1 MALHAAWRPLSNLQ
15 RGFSRAQYQH
25 AGVGVGMEAA
35 LAQTGGKEIPTGA
48 TAGAGAAG
56 ADGADE
62 NGGGGAVMLMTV
74 LQLRRHMAFVVDNL
88 H

>member
-1 MALHAAWRPLSNLQ
+1 MLKSLWKSQSATDDSLCFVCR
-15 RGFSRAQYQH
+15 YQH

-35 LAQTGGKEIPTGA
+35 LVQTGGKAIPTA
-48 TAGAGAAG
+48 
-56 ADGADE
+56 E
-62 NGGGGAVMLMTV
+62 HHESEGGGSGLIMLMTV